1 MTTAIKPE
9 TDEADR
15 KWEQGRAPR
24 LGPPLAPAGAIIIII
39 IILIVTITITI
50 IITIIIIISLVSR
63 WYYAHGCGLVPA
75 SGELGFSI
83 AKRLGLLS
91 SIDNWDV
98 GDDQAHR

>member
-1 MTTAIKPE
+1 MLAKMMWLPE
-9 TDEADR
+9 EDSPM
-15 KWEQGRAPR
+15 PR
-24 LGPPLAPAGAIIIII
+24 WA
-39 IILIVTITITI
+39 
-50 IITIIIIISLVSR
+50 LVSR

-83 AKRLGLLS
+83 AKRLGFLS

>member
-1 MTTAIKPE
+1 M
-9 TDEADR
+9 ADR
-15 KWEQGRAPR
+15 RNRHGNIHPR
-24 LGPPLAPAGAIIIII
+24 IITIVVIIIII
-39 IILIVTITITI
+39 P
-50 IITIIIIISLVSR
+50 LVSR
-63 WYYAHGCGLVPA
+63 WYHAHGCGLVPA

>member
-1 MTTAIKPE
+1 MDVAASGP
-9 TDEADR
+9 
-15 KWEQGRAPR
+15 APV
-24 LGPPLAPAGAIIIII
+24 IIIII
-39 IILIVTITITI
+39 III
-50 IITIIIIISLVSR
+50 IIPLVSR

-91 SIDNWDV
+91 SIDNWDA

>member
-1 MTTAIKPE
+1 MHPAAIFRGGTTTRP
-9 TDEADR
+9 
-15 KWEQGRAPR
+15 GR
-24 LGPPLAPAGAIIIII
+24 LGRYLGLGVLRQAEYTACPVFFAI
-39 IILIVTITITI
+39 V
-50 IITIIIIISLVSR
+50 IITPLVSR
-63 WYYAHGCGLVPA
+63 WYHAHGCGLVPA

>member
-1 MTTAIKPE
+1 MTHPAANDAGEWNLE
-9 TDEADR
+9 TIGGTRRWMDG
-15 KWEQGRAPR
+15 W
-24 LGPPLAPAGAIIIII
+24 I
-39 IILIVTITITI
+39 
-50 IITIIIIISLVSR
+50 IIIIISLVSR

>member
-1 MTTAIKPE
+1 MKSGPE
-9 TDEADR
+9 MDIA
-15 KWEQGRAPR
+15 AS
-24 LGPPLAPAGAIIIII
+24 GPPPAIII
-39 IILIVTITITI
+39 
-50 IITIIIIISLVSR
+50 IIIIISLVSR